1 MSCRVGLLLVTVAC
15 IRSSPIHYD
24 VSPLRMKRDNENAT
38 TMATFTVERLDAPIE
53 RIEIRLID
61 ENSTKT
67 AEAPPAPLQP
77 AASGSSSLDSNLAA
91 ASADQYDVEYVSD
104 VMVTRQD
111 DSPTEF
117 APEQPGTESN
127 SNSRAWDETA
137 NRAKDAE
144 DGHRG
149 QVEYVSDVMVTRQD
163 DSPTE
168 LAPEPGRES
177 TSGPRWD
184 ETAGHADGNG
194 ESGRRGQARA
204 WLSFSTRRPS
214 DNDDDLDML
223 PPEVEESSSD
233 DEYEPVEECLLNRAE
248 LPLKTVQKLTEQ
260 ARKLG
265 KLIRTRNRLQQ
276 QYCINR
282 EQPQMNDEFRLCPIW
297 RNEKKVHNYQLMR
310 IKYCADYSKWPNASK
325 LMSTYGDNLNLYET
339 LYAFQKP

>member
-1 MSCRVGLLLVTVAC
+1 MSLRIGLLLATVAC
-15 IRSSPIHYD
+15 IHPSPIHYN
-24 VSPLRMKRDNENAT
+24 VSPLRTKRDNENVT

-61 ENSTKT
+61 ENSTNT
-67 AEAPPAPLQP
+67 VLEQPPAVGSEHPGTGP
-77 AASGSSSLDSNLAA
+77 ANPQLNGAA
-91 ASADQYDVEYVSD
+91 TENAIDTNVVGSADQYDVRY
-104 VMVTRQD
+104 
-111 DSPTEF
+111 
-117 APEQPGTESN
+117 
-127 SNSRAWDETA
+127 
-137 NRAKDAE
+137 KK
-144 DGHRG
+144 
-149 QVEYVSDVMVTRQD
+149 VEYVSDVILTRQD

-168 LAPEPGRES
+168 LAPENPTGDTHEGSTTTS
-177 TSGPRWD
+177 TST
-184 ETAGHADGNG
+184 TAGVAVHREPMAGDNPPRA
-194 ESGRRGQARA
+194 EARA
-204 WLSFSTRRPS
+204 WLSYSTRSPS
-214 DNDDDLDML
+214 DVDDDLDVL
-223 PPEVEESSSD
+223 APEAEESSSD

-248 LPLKTVQKLTEQ
+248 LPLKTVQRLTEQ

-282 EQPQMNDEFRLCPIW
+282 EHPQLNDEFRLCPIW